1 MLLFFRILKE
11 GRIKT
16 LAFEDFNKQDFWLV
30 IKTATTLVKFQ
41 VSKNERG
48 IVLNNE
54 DLTWSTKDFVLYI
67 YCHQAHK
74 SNRNT
79 YVLSSSNGSPYC

>member
-30 IKTATTLVKFQ
+30 IKTATIVKFQ

-54 DLTWSTKDFVLYI
+54 DLTWSTKRLCIIYI
-67 YCHQAHK
+67 
-74 SNRNT
+74 
-79 YVLSSSNGSPYC
+79 LSSSPQKQ